1 MMYDVYHEMDI
12 TRFSADMEEE
22 IHRQN
27 QITRLASYRKVLGIS
42 QAELARRAQVPLR
55 QIQLFEQRSRDINKT
70 SSSNLQNLSKILCCT
85 MEDLMERSEPGSI

>member
-12 TRFSADMEEE
+12 TRFSTDMEEL
-22 IHRQN
+22 ICRQN

-70 SSSNLQNLSKILCCT
+70 SSTNLQNLSKILCCT